1 MAVTNAQIRDLLNR
15 PRGLNEQTITEYVT
29 IRTAQINKI
38 TRSSALYEISDDNQ
52 ITDVL
57 KESAIKFSVA
67 VDCLNVLI
75 DTVPSY
81 YPQNEQGVNDQRYR
95 EQLKRFQAQA
105 DEMMAVI
112 SDRGLATFH
121 IKAMKTKQEATSSI
135 PTTETRT
142 LGLTDG

>member
-15 PRGLNEQTITEYVT
+15 PRGLNEQTITEYVS
-29 IRTAQINKI
+29 IRTAQVNKVA
-38 TRSSALYEISDDNQ
+38 RSAALYEISTDNQ
-52 ITDVL
+52 ITDAL

-75 DTVPSY
+75 DTVPSFF
-81 YPQNEQGVNDQRYR
+81 PQNEQGTNDQRYR
-95 EQLKRFQAQA
+95 EQLRRFQAQA

-112 SDRGLATFH
+112 GDKGLATFH
-121 IKAMKTKQEATSSI
+121 IKAMKTKQTSTSSI

-142 LGLTDG
+142 LGLTD